1 MDTVIAAGD
10 VESSAAYR
18 DVSVGV
24 QCVVGAVG
32 GYSAVGYR
40 DGVPRLESLHAFRRV
55 PLGVS
60 HAAEIKSAVPFV

>member
-1 MDTVIAAGD
+1 MDTVVSAG
-10 VESSAAYR
+10 EAEGSAAYR

-24 QCVVGAVG
+24 HRVVGAVG

-60 HAAEIKSAVPFV
+60 HAAEIKSAVPVV